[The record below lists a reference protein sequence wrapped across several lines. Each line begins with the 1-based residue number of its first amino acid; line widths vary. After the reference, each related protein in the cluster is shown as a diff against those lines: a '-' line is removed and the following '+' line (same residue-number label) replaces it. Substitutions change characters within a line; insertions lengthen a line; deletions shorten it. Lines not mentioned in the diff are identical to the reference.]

1 MMEMK
6 KIVLG
11 LVAVVSVVS
20 LAACGSNKKSD
31 GEQFL
36 SKIKDKGSL
45 TVALN
50 PEFAPFEF
58 QTIQDGKNTIVGS
71 DIDLANEIGKALGVK
86 VKFQAMDFN
95 NVLASVASGKADIG
109 VSGISATPERQ
120 KAYDFSTPY
129 YTAKNVMI
137 VQKASESD
145 YQKLSAFDGKKV
157 AAQKGSVQEKIVT
170 DQIKGVKL
178 VSLVKNGQM
187 INELKNGTVEGVI
200 FEEPIAKAYVSAN
213 PDLTISSA
221 IQFDSSQSDSY
232 AIAMPK
238 GAGKLKTEIDKVI
251 KKLKSEGKI
260 DEFVKTNFELSQKE
274 AK

>member
-1 MMEMK
+1 MKLK
-6 KIVLG
+6 KIG
-11 LVAVVSVVS
+11 LTLLTAAALVS
-20 LAACGSNKKSD
+20 LAACGSDKKAEKDTS
-31 GEQFL
+31 L
-36 SKIKDKGSL
+36 SKIKDKGTL

-95 NVLASVASGKADIG
+95 NVLASVDSGKADLGI
-109 VSGISATPERQ
+109 SGISATPERK

-137 VQKASESD
+137 VQKSQEAD
-145 YQKLSAFDGKKV
+145 YQKLAAFDGKKV
-157 AAQKGSVQEKIVT
+157 AAQKGTVQENVVT
-170 DQIKGVKL
+170 DQIKGAKL

-187 INELKNGTVEGVI
+187 INELKNGTVEGVV
-200 FEEPIAKAYVSAN
+200 FEEPIAKAYVAAN
-213 PDLTISSA
+213 PDLTIITD
-221 IQFDSSQSDSY
+221 IQFDSSKSDSY

-238 GAGKLKTEIDKVI
+238 GSTKLKTEIDKVI
-251 KKLKSEGKI
+251 QSLKSDGKI
-260 DEFVKTNFELSQKE
+260 DAFVKANFELSQKE